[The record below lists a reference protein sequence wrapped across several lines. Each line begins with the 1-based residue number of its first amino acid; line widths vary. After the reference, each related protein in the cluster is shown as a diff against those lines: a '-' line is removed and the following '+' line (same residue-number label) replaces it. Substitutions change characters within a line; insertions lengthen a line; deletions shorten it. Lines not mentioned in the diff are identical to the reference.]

1 MRQYSVF
8 QPDYVTCA
16 NPTNF
21 NKSYHLEDKLSTVSI
36 YDVKQGMTLS
46 ECSELD
52 IQVIKFT
59 NPLEDV
65 LLVSKKSTN

>member
-1 MRQYSVF
+1 M
-8 QPDYVTCA
+8 
-16 NPTNF
+16 
-21 NKSYHLEDKLSTVSI
+21 STVSI

>member
-1 MRQYSVF
+1 M
-8 QPDYVTCA
+8 A
-16 NPTNF
+16 
-21 NKSYHLEDKLSTVSI
+21 TVSI

-46 ECSELD
+46 GCSELD

-65 LLVSKKSTN
+65 LLVLKKSTNLVLLID